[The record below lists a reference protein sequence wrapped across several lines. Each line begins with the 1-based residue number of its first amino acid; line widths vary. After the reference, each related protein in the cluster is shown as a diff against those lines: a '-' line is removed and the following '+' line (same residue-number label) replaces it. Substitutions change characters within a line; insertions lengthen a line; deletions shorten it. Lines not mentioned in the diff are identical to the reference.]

1 MKKVYKL
8 LAAALVALA
17 PMAAMAQA
25 ATQPV
30 ALWGKVV
37 SAPQKTGM
45 GYDLAVASDGSLY
58 SLTSAGTV
66 TDTEEIKFGD
76 EVIGHGTTNTTTSG
90 NNNLVLIKTDG
101 NGNRLWSAYST
112 IGDIYS
118 GCGWLAATSDGG
130 VVMVVKFRHSNGRSE
145 KPAIVDGTGKTTELD
160 WTADANGRFYRMVMV
175 RFSKDGAIEWT
186 RMADVATTPQGKA
199 TTYSKLTP
207 DGIDVYTA
215 KMDGNQNL
223 YVGGRFRMPITFQKA
238 DGSKVTLNPC
248 NTKGWTGD
256 PQTQNGDLFIAK
268 FDANG
273 NYLKSLVSTDS
284 ASYTAI
290 KNVRIVN
297 DKLYFEGYF
306 QGRTMGGAVNP
317 VKLGGIDLGLKNAN
331 TALLVGVADLDLNV
345 LNAKAFASEITGS
358 VYQTTA
364 LDVIDNNIFLTGKTK
379 CKLDLASGTMDAS
392 ANTRDGYLIKLNND
406 LEPQGSVVNGKSQS
420 GFMGVVADRND
431 NDNIYVLGHNLM
443 GALFMKKYDRN
454 TLAYKDVEWDLT
466 NNAPAILPMVASND
480 TLYVLSRVRGTVN
493 LIGGEISVTS
503 SAYNALVAAFKLP
516 MHTTTAI
523 ETVAD
528 GNSIN
533 VTATRGA
540 ISITTAT
547 PATVNVYNITGAM
560 VASVKAAE
568 GTTTVELPAGLYIAA
583 GKKLIVR

>member
-8 LAAALVALA
+8 LAAAIVALA

-30 ALWGKVV
+30 ALWGKLV

-45 GYDLAVASDGSLY
+45 GYDLAVASDGALY
-58 SLTSAGTV
+58 SLTSAGTM
-66 TDTEEIKFGD
+66 TDAEEIKFGT
-76 EVIGHGTTNTTTSG
+76 EVIGHGTTNSTTSG
-90 NNNLVLIKTDG
+90 NQNLVLIKTDG

-112 IGDIYS
+112 IGDLYS
-118 GCGWLAATSDGG
+118 GGGWLAATNDGG
-130 VVMVVKFRHSNGRSE
+130 VMMVVKFRHSDGRTE
-145 KPAIVDGTGKTTELD
+145 KPAFVDGTGKTTELD
-160 WTADANGRFYRMVMV
+160 WAANDNGRFYRMVMV

-186 RMADVATTPQGKA
+186 RMADIDTTPQKKA
-199 TTYSKLTP
+199 TTYSKITP
-207 DGIDVYTA
+207 DGFDVYTA

-238 DGSKVTLNPC
+238 DGSKVTLTPC
-248 NTKGWTGD
+248 NVKDWTGD

-268 FDANG
+268 FDASG

-290 KNVRIVN
+290 KNVRIAN

-306 QGRTMGGAVNP
+306 QGRTMNGAINP

-345 LNAKAFASEITGS
+345 LNAKTFASEVSGS

-364 LDVIDNNIFLTGKTK
+364 LDVIDNNIYLTGKTK

-392 ANTRDGYLIKLNND
+392 NTTRDGYLIKLNSD
-406 LEPQGSVVNGKSQS
+406 LEPQGSALNGKNQS

-443 GALFMKKYDRN
+443 SNLFMKKYDRN
-454 TLAYKDVEWDLT
+454 TLAYKDVEWNLT
-466 NNAPAILPMVASND
+466 DNASAILPMVASND
-480 TLYVLSRVRGTVN
+480 TLYALSRVRGTVKF
-493 LIGGEISVTS
+493 IGGEISLS
-503 SAYNALVAAFKLP
+503 SSSFNALVAAFKLP
-516 MHTTTAI
+516 VHTTTAI

-528 GNSIN
+528 CNDIN

-540 ISITTAT
+540 INITTAT
-547 PATVNVYNITGAM
+547 QTTVNVYNITGAL
-560 VASVKAAE
+560 VASVKTGE

>member
-8 LAAALVALA
+8 LAAAMLALA

-58 SLTSAGTV
+58 SLTSAGTM
-66 TDTEEIKFGD
+66 TDAEEIKFGD

-90 NNNLVLIKTDG
+90 NQNLVLIKTDG

-112 IGDIYS
+112 IGDLYS
-118 GCGWLAATSDGG
+118 GGGWLAATSDGG
-130 VVMVVKFRHSNGRSE
+130 VMMVVKFRHSNGRSE
-145 KPAIVDGTGKTTELD
+145 KPAIVDGTGKTTEFD
-160 WTADANGRFYRMVMV
+160 WTADPNGRFYRMVMV

-186 RMADVATTPQGKA
+186 RMTDVATTPQGKA
-199 TTYSKLTP
+199 STYSKLTP

-215 KMDGNQNL
+215 KVDGNQNL

-238 DGSKVTLNPC
+238 DGSKVTLTPC
-248 NTKGWTGD
+248 NTKDWTGD
-256 PQTQNGDLFIAK
+256 PQAQNGDLFIAK

-273 NYLKSLVSTDS
+273 NYLKSLVSSDS

-290 KNVRIVN
+290 KNVRIAN

-306 QGRTMGGAVNP
+306 QGRKINGALNP
-317 VKLGGIDLGLKNAN
+317 AKLGGIDLGLKNAN

-345 LNAKAFASEITGS
+345 LNAKAFASEASGS

-364 LDVIDNNIFLTGKTK
+364 IDVIDNSVYLTGKAK
-379 CKLDLASGTMDAS
+379 CKLDLASGTMDATS
-392 ANTRDGYLIKLNND
+392 TTRDGYLIKLNSE
-406 LEPQGSVVNGKSQS
+406 LEPQGSALNGKNQS

-466 NNAPAILPMVASND
+466 DNASAIFPMVASND
-480 TLYVLSRVRGTVN
+480 TLYALSRVRGTVKF
-493 LIGGEISVTS
+493 IGGEISLSS
-503 SAYNALVAAFKLP
+503 SAFNALVAAFKLP
-516 MHTTTAI
+516 VHTTTAI
-523 ETVAD
+523 QAIAD
-528 GNSIN
+528 ANAIN
-533 VTATRGA
+533 VTATRGT
-540 ISITTAT
+540 ISINAAA
-547 PATVNVYNITGAM
+547 PATVNVYNITGAL
-560 VASVKAAE
+560 VASVKASE

>member
-58 SLTSAGTV
+58 SLTSAGTM

-76 EVIGHGTTNTTTSG
+76 EVIGHGTTNSTTSG

-130 VVMVVKFRHSNGRSE
+130 VMMVVKFRHSNGRSE
-145 KPAIVDGTGKTTELD
+145 KPAFVDGTGKTTELD
-160 WTADANGRFYRMVMV
+160 WAPNASGRFYRMVMV

-186 RMADVATTPQGKA
+186 RMADVDTTPQAKA
-199 TTYSKLTP
+199 STYSKLTP
-207 DGIDVYTA
+207 DGFDVYTA
-215 KMDGNQNL
+215 KIDGNQNL
-223 YVGGRFRMPITFQKA
+223 YVGGRFRMPISFQKA
-238 DGSKVTLNPC
+238 DGSKVTLTPC
-248 NTKGWTGD
+248 NTKGWSGD

-290 KNVRIVN
+290 KNVRIAN
-297 DKLYFEGYF
+297 DRLYFEGYF
-306 QGRTMGGAVNP
+306 QGRTMNGAINP

-345 LNAKAFASEITGS
+345 LNAKTFASEVSGS

-364 LDVIDNNIFLTGKTK
+364 LDVINDNIYLTGKTK

-392 ANTRDGYLIKLNND
+392 ANTRDGYLIKLNSE
-406 LEPQGSVVNGKSQS
+406 LEPQGSVLNGINQS

-431 NDNIYVLGHNLM
+431 NDNIYVLGHKLM

-466 NNAPAILPMVASND
+466 NNASAIFPMVASND
-480 TLYVLSRVRGTVN
+480 TLYALSRVRGTVK
-493 LIGGEISVTS
+493 LIGDEISLSS
-503 SAYNALVAAFKLP
+503 SAFNALVAAFKLP
-516 MHTTTAI
+516 VHTATAI
-523 ETVAD
+523 EAVAD
-528 GNSIN
+528 GNAIN

>member
-8 LAAALVALA
+8 LVAAMVALA

-45 GYDLAVASDGSLY
+45 GYDLAVSTDGSLY
-58 SLTSAGTV
+58 SLTSAGT
-66 TDTEEIKFGD
+66 TADAEEIKFGT
-76 EVIGHGTTNTTTSG
+76 EVIGHGTTNNTASG
-90 NNNLVLIKTDG
+90 NQNLVLIKTDG

-112 IGDIYS
+112 VGDLYS
-118 GCGWLAATSDGG
+118 GGWLAATSDGG
-130 VVMVVKFRHSNGRSE
+130 VMMVVKLRHSDGRPE
-145 KPAIVDGTGKTTELD
+145 KPALVDGTGKTTELD
-160 WTADANGRFYRMVMV
+160 WTPNVAGRFYRMVMV

-186 RMADVATTPQGKA
+186 RMADVDTTPQPKA

-207 DGIDVYTA
+207 DGFDVYTA
-215 KMDGNQNL
+215 KIDDNQNL
-223 YVGGRFRMPITFQKA
+223 YVGGRFRMPISFQKA
-238 DGSKVTLNPC
+238 DGSKVTLTPC
-248 NTKGWTGD
+248 NTKDWTGD
-256 PQTQNGDLFIAK
+256 SQTQNGDLFIAK

-273 NYLKSLVSTDS
+273 NYLKSLVTTDS

-297 DKLYFEGYF
+297 DRLYFEGYF

-345 LNAKAFASEITGS
+345 LNAKAFASETSGS
-358 VYQTTA
+358 VYQSTA
-364 LDVIDNNIFLTGKTK
+364 LDVVDGNIYLTGKTK
-379 CKLDLASGTMDAS
+379 SKLDLASGTMDAT
-392 ANTRDGYLIKLNND
+392 ATTRDGYLIKLNSD
-406 LEPQGSVVNGKSQS
+406 LEPQGSVLNGKNQS
-420 GFMGVVADRND
+420 GFMGIVADRND

-454 TLAYKDVEWDLT
+454 TLAYKDTEWDLT
-466 NNAPAILPMVASND
+466 NNASTIFPMVASND
-480 TLYVLSRVRGTVN
+480 TLFVLSRVRGTVK
-493 LIGGEISVTS
+493 LIGDEISLS
-503 SAYNALVAAFKLP
+503 SASFNAFVAAFKLP
-516 MHTTTAI
+516 VHTATAI

-528 GNSIN
+528 GNAIN
-533 VTATRGA
+533 VTATSGA

-560 VASVKAAE
+560 VASVKAAA

>member
-58 SLTSAGTV
+58 SLTSAGTM

-76 EVIGHGTTNTTTSG
+76 EVIGHGTTNSTTSG

-130 VVMVVKFRHSNGRSE
+130 VMMVVKFRHSNGRSE

-160 WTADANGRFYRMVMV
+160 WAPNASGRFYRMVMV

-186 RMADVATTPQGKA
+186 RMADVDTTPQAKA
-199 TTYSKLTP
+199 STYSKLTP
-207 DGIDVYTA
+207 DGFDVYTA
-215 KMDGNQNL
+215 KIDGNQNL
-223 YVGGRFRMPITFQKA
+223 YVGGRFRMPISFQKA
-238 DGSKVTLNPC
+238 DGSKVTLTPC
-248 NTKGWTGD
+248 NTKGWSGD

-290 KNVRIVN
+290 KNVRIAN
-297 DKLYFEGYF
+297 DRLYFEGYF
-306 QGRTMGGAVNP
+306 QGRTMNGAINP

-345 LNAKAFASEITGS
+345 LNAKTFASEVSGS

-364 LDVIDNNIFLTGKTK
+364 LDVINDNIYLTGKTK

-392 ANTRDGYLIKLNND
+392 ANTRDGYLIKLNSE
-406 LEPQGSVVNGKSQS
+406 LEPQGSVLNGINQS

-431 NDNIYVLGHNLM
+431 NDNIYVLGHKLM

-466 NNAPAILPMVASND
+466 NNASAIFPMVASND
-480 TLYVLSRVRGTVN
+480 TLYALSRVRGTVK
-493 LIGGEISVTS
+493 LIGDEISLSS
-503 SAYNALVAAFKLP
+503 SAFNALVAAFKLP
-516 MHTTTAI
+516 VHTATAI
-523 ETVAD
+523 EAVAD
-528 GNSIN
+528 GNAIN

>member
-8 LAAALVALA
+8 LAAAMVALA

-58 SLTSAGTV
+58 SLTSAGTM

-76 EVIGHGTTNTTTSG
+76 EVIGHGTTNSTTSG

-130 VVMVVKFRHSNGRSE
+130 VMMVVKFRHSNGRSE
-145 KPAIVDGTGKTTELD
+145 KPAFVDGTGKTTELD
-160 WTADANGRFYRMVMV
+160 WAPNASGRFYRMVMV

-186 RMADVATTPQGKA
+186 RMADVDTTPQAKA
-199 TTYSKLTP
+199 STYSKLTP
-207 DGIDVYTA
+207 DGFDVYTA
-215 KMDGNQNL
+215 KIDGNQNL
-223 YVGGRFRMPITFQKA
+223 YVGGRFRMPISFQKA
-238 DGSKVTLNPC
+238 DGSKVTLTPC
-248 NTKGWTGD
+248 NTKGWSGD

-290 KNVRIVN
+290 KNVRIAN
-297 DKLYFEGYF
+297 DRLYFEGYF
-306 QGRTMGGAVNP
+306 QGRTMNGAINP

-345 LNAKAFASEITGS
+345 LNAKTFASEVSGS

-364 LDVIDNNIFLTGKTK
+364 LDVINDNIYLTGKTK

-392 ANTRDGYLIKLNND
+392 ANTRDGYLIKLNSE
-406 LEPQGSVVNGKSQS
+406 LEPQGSVLNGINQS

-431 NDNIYVLGHNLM
+431 NDNIYVLGHKLM

-466 NNAPAILPMVASND
+466 NNASAIFPMVASND
-480 TLYVLSRVRGTVN
+480 TLYALSRVRGTVK
-493 LIGGEISVTS
+493 LIGDEISLSS
-503 SAYNALVAAFKLP
+503 SAFNALVAAFKLP
-516 MHTTTAI
+516 VHTATAI
-523 ETVAD
+523 EAVAD
-528 GNSIN
+528 GNAIN